1 MTTTQQ
7 TRARMR
13 AQRTRDTE
21 PELALR
27 TRLHAAG
34 LRYRVDHPLPT
45 NRRRRAD
52 VLHRPSRVAVFVD
65 GCFWHGCPEHSR
77 PINTNAPFW
86 TTKIER
92 NRERDLDTDR
102 TLRADGWLPIRV
114 WEHEDPDK
122 AARRVLRAIARRRG

>member
-1 MTTTQQ
+1 VTTEQ

-21 PELALR
+21 PEIALR

-52 VLHRPSRVAVFVD
+52 VLHGPSRVAVFVD
-65 GCFWHGCPEHSR
+65 GCFWHGCPEHAR
-77 PINTNAPFW
+77 PVRTNAPFW

-102 TLRADGWLPIRV
+102 ALRADGWLPIRV

-122 AARRVLRAIARRRG
+122 AARRVLRAVARRRG

>member
-1 MTTTQQ
+1 MTTEQ

-21 PELALR
+21 PEIALR
-27 TRLHAAG
+27 RRLHAAG

-77 PINTNAPFW
+77 PIRTNTGFW
-86 TTKIER
+86 NTKIER

-102 TLRADGWLPIRV
+102 ALRADGWLPIRV
-114 WEHEDPDK
+114 WEHDDPDR
-122 AARRVLRAIARRRG
+122 AARRVLRAVARRRG